1 MDRALKIAIISV
13 LANIM
18 FSTMSPL
25 IVDKIRNRKMPTL
38 NELRD
43 VDSFKLTFD
52 AHRHVIITSSILIGI
67 VSYLAVNMEP
77 ETMPTIPYNV
87 INFN

>member
-38 NELRD
+38 NELKD
-43 VDSFKLTFD
+43 VDSLKLTFD
-52 AHRHVIITSSILIGI
+52 AHRDVIITSSILIGI
-67 VSYLAVNMEP
+67 VSYLAVNMKP
-77 ETMPTIPYNV
+77 ETMSTIPYNV